1 MFDGELAATERLA
14 ESDLLL
20 HCQVDVGSLESDM
33 VLFLENNYDVTCI
46 SIRLGEGGG
55 KEGRESG
62 REERKEGGREEGWE
76 GERVREGGR
85 KDEGKEGG
93 REGEEGGRKDK
104 GNEGRE
110 GGEE

>member
-55 KEGRESG
+55 KEGG
-62 REERKEGGREEGWE
+62 RVGGRKGK
-76 GERVREGGR
+76 REGGR
-85 KDEGKEGG
+85 KGG
-93 REGEEGGRKDK
+93 RVRG
-104 GNEGRE
+104 
-110 GGEE
+110 